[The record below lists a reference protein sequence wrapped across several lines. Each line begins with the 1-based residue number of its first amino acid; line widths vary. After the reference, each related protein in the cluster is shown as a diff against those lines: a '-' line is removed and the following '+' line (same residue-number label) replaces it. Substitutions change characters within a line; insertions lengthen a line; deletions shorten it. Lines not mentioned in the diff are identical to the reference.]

1 MRGLPLAKER
11 LIVFIGRFTSFEKN
25 PMLFVKM
32 WRLLVARFTDWKALM
47 IGNGEALSS
56 VKRYISRHN
65 IPNITIEPPT
75 PCLDE
80 IYDRASVLVN
90 TSFSES
96 FGNVLVE
103 AMAHGCVPVAS
114 KYCGAVPD
122 IFGNDAGV
130 IVQSPAAEEYA
141 EAVGALISSPEQLR
155 SKAQAAFERSERFS
169 PELYIDRWEKV
180 LLG

>member
-1 MRGLPLAKER
+1 
-11 LIVFIGRFTSFEKN
+11 
-25 PMLFVKM
+25 M
-32 WRLLVARFTDWKALM
+32 WRLLAARFPDWKALM
-47 IGNGEALSS
+47 IGEGDAMGK

-65 IPNITIEPPT
+65 IPNITVEPPT
-75 PCLDE
+75 SCLDD

-90 TSFSES
+90 TSYSEP
-96 FGNVLVE
+96 FGNVFVE

-130 IVQSPAAEEYA
+130 VVQSLMPVDYA
-141 EAVGALISSPEQLR
+141 DAVAALISSPAQLR

-169 PELYIDRWEKV
+169 PELYIDRWENV
-180 LLG
+180 LMG